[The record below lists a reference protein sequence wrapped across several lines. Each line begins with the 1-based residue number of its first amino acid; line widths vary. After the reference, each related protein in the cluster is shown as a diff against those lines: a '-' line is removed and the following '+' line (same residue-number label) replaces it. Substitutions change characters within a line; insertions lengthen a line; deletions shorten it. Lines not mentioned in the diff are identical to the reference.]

1 MDIYLTLLKLFAVL
15 IALLFLGYAL
25 SALVVAI
32 ALGTLE
38 TLRQAQDV
46 SLGTKE
52 LEEEAQDK
60 KIAH

>member
-1 MDIYLTLLKLFAVL
+1 MDIYLVLLKIFAVL

-52 LEEEAQDK
+52 LEEEAQEK

>member
-52 LEEEAQDK
+52 LEEEAQEK